1 MSYRSHPSGGLGF
14 RYIGFEVPMKYTS
27 RALKVLQKVRSRSSG
42 KEFWP
47 GDMDLRVTSVKVV
60 GPQYPPGQYVEE
72 EEVKGSS
79 RGFDP
84 YILYMRLDDT
94 GHLREQAW

>member
-1 MSYRSHPSGGLGF
+1 
-14 RYIGFEVPMKYTS
+14 MKDTS

-42 KEFWP
+42 KEFWA
-47 GDMDLRVTSVKVV
+47 GDMDLRVTDVKVV
-60 GPQYPPGQYVEE
+60 GPRYPPGQYVEE

-84 YILYMRLDDT
+84 DVLYMQLGDT
-94 GHLREQAW
+94 GRLREQAW